1 MRGREGS
8 GVWEG
13 QWGLGNRSGY
23 DLFLMLRVGNMG
35 VYQSFSKLYVFYV
48 MYFILYVF
56 YLCYIIQSKM
66 Y

>member
-1 MRGREGS
+1 MRGSEGS

-48 MYFILYVF
+48 FYSVCILFMLYNT
-56 YLCYIIQSKM
+56 K
-66 Y
+66 